1 MRDAGTAAGSD
12 CSDDMD
18 GDNWIAT
25 SSDACMMS
33 SSAVFQ
39 SFSSTVIDVLLAASE
54 VCFAVAVVVGL
65 MGLVGVAFRDFFS
78 VRLDVDEVLA
88 RFADV
93 VVLLDVGVTFFPF
106 TG

>member
-1 MRDAGTAAGSD
+1 VRDADTVAGSD

-18 GDNWIAT
+18 GDNWIAR
-25 SSDACMMS
+25 SSDACIMS
-33 SSAVFQ
+33 TSAVFQ
-39 SFSSTVIDVLLAASE
+39 SFSPTVIDVLLAASE
-54 VCFAVAVVVGL
+54 VCFAVSVVVVL

-78 VRLDVDEVLA
+78 VRLDVDEVLT

-93 VVLLDVGVTFFPF
+93 VVPLDVGVTFLCF